1 MGSQRRRQGTVRERE
16 RGREEERGDE
26 GWVQTGIK
34 DEIGRNSGKKNEK
47 REKKGGR
54 VEMLNTR
61 QWKWKWDERGEES
74 RPLERDF
81 YFQSLF
87 LAFQSPLTSIN
98 PLDFQNL
105 MEVKLRIEAESRRED
120 YCKLQRPDS
129 PCGIV
134 TLFSVC
140 QKTISAHLPSFKT
153 RWTLTVMISEQ
164 TMDTCPSTCSISKL
178 CIKKPQVEN

>member
-1 MGSQRRRQGTVRERE
+1 M
-16 RGREEERGDE
+16 
-26 GWVQTGIK
+26 K
-34 DEIGRNSGKKNEK
+34 SGETRKKNEK

-61 QWKWKWDERGEES
+61 QWKWDERGEES

-87 LAFQSPLTSIN
+87 LAFQPPLTSIN

-164 TMDTCPSTCSISKL
+164 TMDTCPSICSISKL
-178 CIKKPQVEN
+178 SIKNLKWKIKKSWNTVKKKNPFQLKIFWMEQRQLGQESNGKNH